1 MHSETLSR
9 YLALKEQGHLIHA
22 RDIAAEMGISEAEL
36 AHCRTGYDACRLTP
50 DIPAIFRMLG
60 TAGELKGIT
69 RNDHAVHEHT
79 GTLIML
85 NSGNTPAC
93 C

>member
-36 AHCRTGYDACRLTP
+36 AHCRTGYDACRLTL

-60 TAGELKGIT
+60 TAEPE
-69 RNDHAVHEHT
+69 RHH
-79 GTLIML
+79 
-85 NSGNTPAC
+85 PQ
-93 C
+93 

>member
-36 AHCRTGYDACRLTP
+36 VHCRTGYDACRLTP
-50 DIPAIFRMLG
+50 DIPAIFRNYFIKVRIFNFAR
-60 TAGELKGIT
+60 TTK
-69 RNDHAVHEHT
+69 H
-79 GTLIML
+79 
-85 NSGNTPAC
+85 
-93 C
+93 

>member
-36 AHCRTGYDACRLTP
+36 AHCRAGYDACRLT
-50 DIPAIFRMLG
+50 
-60 TAGELKGIT
+60 GISPPF
-69 RNDHAVHEHT
+69 
-79 GTLIML
+79 
-85 NSGNTPAC
+85 SGCWAPPGS
-93 C
+93 